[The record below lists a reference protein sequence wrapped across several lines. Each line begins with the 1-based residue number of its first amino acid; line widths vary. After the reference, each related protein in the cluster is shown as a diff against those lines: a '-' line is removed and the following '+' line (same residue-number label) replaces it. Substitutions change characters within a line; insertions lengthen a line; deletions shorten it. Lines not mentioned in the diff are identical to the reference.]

1 MRKRLLRHKGD
12 TMKNWKRLLEKA
24 LAKEYKG
31 ATIKWNGDDPTL
43 VIPDELENK
52 ALEIVEYVI
61 VLWSAWG
68 GEIRFDMSKARHTQ
82 E

>member
-1 MRKRLLRHKGD
+1 
-12 TMKNWKRLLEKA
+12 MKNWKALLEKA

-52 ALEIVEYVI
+52 ASEIVEYVTA
-61 VLWSAWG
+61 LWSAWG
-68 GEIRFDMSKARHTQ
+68 GEVKFYPERAVHTVG
-82 E
+82 

>member
-1 MRKRLLRHKGD
+1 MN
-12 TMKNWKRLLEKA
+12 NWKALLENA
-24 LAKEYKG
+24 ISKEYEG
-31 ATIKWNGDDPTL
+31 ATLKWDGDAPTL

-52 ALEIVEYVI
+52 APEIVEYVTA
-61 VLWSAWG
+61 LWSAWG